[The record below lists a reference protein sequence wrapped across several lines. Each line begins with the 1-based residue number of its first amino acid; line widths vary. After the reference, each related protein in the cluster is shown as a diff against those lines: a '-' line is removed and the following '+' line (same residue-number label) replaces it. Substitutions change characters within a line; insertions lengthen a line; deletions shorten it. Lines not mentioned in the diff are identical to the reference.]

1 MRLKLSVAG
10 KEIASVPID
19 AGKAKNW
26 DYLQAKRRLLNA
38 AHFLK
43 IKQGQEP
50 PVYYI
55 QVSSK
60 MNK

>member
-1 MRLKLSVAG
+1 MRIKLSVAG

-26 DYLQAKRRLLNA
+26 DYLQAKRRLLTTM
-38 AHFLK
+38 HFLK
-43 IKQGQEP
+43 IQQEKEP